1 MYKRQPCLLFLAAAR
16 ICAAA
21 LPQPPFGS
29 AWRTFTGPF
38 DSSDPRADVYY
49 PTGLPKGR
57 AVPLLS
63 FSHGLLGGG
72 DVFSSAYIPLLLQWA
87 KYGFVIVAPR
97 ACSKGCADTCVTLPG
112 GDPKCFGTYYEQ
124 QLRAIEWV
132 RNGTEGDVKEFF
144 LPLVDHKAGYGIAGH
159 SMGGQATLFSSSGTN
174 STGHNIKAAVAMH
187 PYTHAFPAPTVPFLV
202 FTGDDDKIAPE
213 NISKRVFLTPGG
225 VARAQRG
232 FVNKQGA
239 NHLEPLF
246 WNNQNALAAYSAAW
260 MKLYVEDVPG
270 GVQDGINYTDLV
282 YGGGHTSLCGGGD
295 GMMVECDI

>member
-1 MYKRQPCLLFLAAAR
+1 MSVVGGRCGGVWSVVVGPCLLFLAAAR

-21 LPQPPFGS
+21 LPRPPFGS

-124 QLRAIEWV
+124 QLRAMMDIPAEYKV
-132 RNGTEGDVKEFF
+132 LFMQGGAHGQFSAV
-144 LPLVDHKAGYGIAGH
+144 PL
-159 SMGGQATLFSSSGTN
+159 N
-174 STGHNIKAAVAMH
+174 
-187 PYTHAFPAPTVPFLV
+187 
-202 FTGDDDKIAPE
+202 
-213 NISKRVFLTPGG
+213 
-225 VARAQRG
+225 
-232 FVNKQGA
+232 
-239 NHLEPLF
+239 
-246 WNNQNALAAYSAAW
+246 
-260 MKLYVEDVPG
+260 
-270 GVQDGINYTDLV
+270 
-282 YGGGHTSLCGGGD
+282 LCGDGRARTRGPFADSVLAPWPRPLKSSKGD
-295 GMMVECDI
+295 ANTLSHSAMALTQAWRAFTPKHLREISSKTSGARIRKITKLNSSRWF